1 VLNELS
7 SETIRD
13 VESRIDSH
21 QTPLDRI
28 SSFILKISCVSLA
41 TNEFFVGSNTLAV
54 TEESVVEMTATLI
67 LLVAS
72 STRNPESLTAH
83 RFSAGSEKHFLQCRL
98 DIPVSN
104 PPKAAAHAPM
114 HFLV

>member
-1 VLNELS
+1 MLNELS

-72 STRNPESLTAH
+72 STRLSAH